1 MIDKIFDFFLDS
13 RKEKFY
19 MMENNER
26 KLLLEKLRRKDE
38 TISSVF
44 YFLLVALFA
53 LVGFSAWVGVSVTLM
68 NTEPISFS
76 FVFDFV
82 LFSVAL
88 FFEVGF
94 ARTNSR
100 VAFLLLIAT
109 TILACIISPFFV
121 LALLWLVLFAP
132 NWLNLQAMRELP
144 GYPAFEARKTNI
156 NDSTLNADQQVAFER
171 KKLRD
176 MDEPDAYR
184 NNSEN
189 LDKIL
194 SGELSLDDY
203 LGVENQQPKF
213 LSSKTEE

>member
-1 MIDKIFDFFLDS
+1 MIDKIFDFFLDG

-19 MMENNER
+19 MMDNNER
-26 KLLLEKLRRKDE
+26 KILLEKFRRKDE
-38 TISSVF
+38 TISSLF

-53 LVGFSAWVGVSVTLM
+53 FVGFSSWVAVSITLM
-68 NTEPISFS
+68 NAEPFGFS
-76 FVFDFV
+76 FVVDFV
-82 LFSVAL
+82 IFAIAL
-88 FFEVGF
+88 FLEVGF

-100 VAFLLLIAT
+100 VAFLLLVAT
-109 TILACIISPFFV
+109 TILACIILPYFV
-121 LALLWLVLFAP
+121 LVLLWLVLFAP
-132 NWLNLQAMRELP
+132 NWFNLQAMRELP
-144 GYPAFEARKTNI
+144 GYPAFEVRKPNV

-176 MDEPDAYR
+176 MDEPDAYK

-194 SGELSLDDY
+194 SGEMSLDEY

-213 LSSKTEE
+213 LRSNTED